1 MLQFSSLSRVMDAQ
15 TISKN
20 RASLKNLLNRKIFKS
35 RKKFILIIFLF
46 CLPFFAYAQSRNT
59 IYKVL
64 DTHSS
69 MIREGENYV
78 DFFKIYECPE
88 KSADWLFDRLYAWC
102 TSFNLIISSD
112 RNSDVRRI
120 SIVNITTY
128 RKKSNATYAKSSL
141 NIDIRDERFRVT
153 FSLVGVHAS
162 AGGFNHWYN
171 PAKIY
176 PQKKKVEMTNQTLIE
191 YYHTFNLYTE
201 WFNEIK
207 DTLTEKEQIR
217 DDW

>member
-1 MLQFSSLSRVMDAQ
+1 MDAQ

-128 RKKSNATYAKSSL
+128 RKKSNATYAP
-141 NIDIRDERFRVT
+141 DFE
-153 FSLVGVHAS
+153 
-162 AGGFNHWYN
+162 
-171 PAKIY
+171 
-176 PQKKKVEMTNQTLIE
+176 
-191 YYHTFNLYTE
+191 
-201 WFNEIK
+201 
-207 DTLTEKEQIR
+207 
-217 DDW
+217 